1 MSIIPVSDNKTLKLS
16 NACIYEIAGESDFY
30 NLDKII
36 AQMENYMKAKGA
48 LPIGPFVQYTSIQID
63 DAGEPQTTIRLIRQS
78 NKYIANVEPPYKM
91 ESVLRCKNCLFARF
105 EGEEDKLE
113 MAFNKL
119 NVIAYE
125 EGIPLTGVTYTV
137 FTSKSKDVF
146 SADVFMEKAEIA

>member
-1 MSIIPVSDNKTLKLS
+1 MSKIPISDNKSLKLS
-16 NACIYEIAGESDFY
+16 NACIYEIANESDFY
-30 NLDKII
+30 NLDAIV
-36 AQMENYMKAKGA
+36 AQMENYIRAKGA
-48 LPIGPFVQYTSIQID
+48 LPIGPFVQYTSVQIND
-63 DAGEPQTTIRLIRQS
+63 KGEPQTTVRLIRQA
-78 NKYIANVEPPYKM
+78 NKYIVNLEPPYKM

-105 EGEEDKLE
+105 EGEQEKLE